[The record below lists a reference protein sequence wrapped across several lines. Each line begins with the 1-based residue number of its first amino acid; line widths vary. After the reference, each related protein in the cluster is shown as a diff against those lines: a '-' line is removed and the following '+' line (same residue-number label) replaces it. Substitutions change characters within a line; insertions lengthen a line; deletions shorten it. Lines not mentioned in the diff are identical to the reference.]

1 MDPLVRVRRLDAR
14 DVRDAERMLAD
25 DCDLAPV
32 ARALE
37 LLPRAVEHGQEYF
50 GLVAERA
57 GALEG
62 IAIAGFTAGAQG
74 AGALHSIVVARETRR
89 RGTGRS
95 ILDAT
100 VMALAEQG
108 ARFVVAEVAD
118 EPLFAPVHRLF
129 ASAGFDSEAR
139 LADFVRDGV
148 SLVFWRTDIS
158 GAVIK

>member
-1 MDPLVRVRRLDAR
+1 MDPVVRVRRLDAR
-14 DVRDAERMLAD
+14 DVHDVERLLTGDRDV
-25 DCDLAPV
+25 APV

-37 LLPRAVEHGQEYF
+37 LLPRAVEHGREYF

-74 AGALHSIVVARETRR
+74 AGALHSIVVAREARR

-95 ILDAT
+95 LLDAT

-108 ARFVVAEVAD
+108 ARFVIAEVAD
-118 EPLFAPVHRLF
+118 DPLFAPVQRLLT
-129 ASAGFDSEAR
+129 AAGFDSEAR

-148 SLVFWRTDIS
+148 SLVFWRTDINE
-158 GAVIK
+158 AAIK